1 MSEDPIGGSSVG
13 QSSKRPAREQEV
25 DSRPSKKIAESLE
38 DCVRDIS
45 DTVRALKQAPPR
57 VILEQEQMD
66 SVLQIL
72 EEGGIHEGSDVHCD
86 ALILC

>member
-1 MSEDPIGGSSVG
+1 VASVG